1 MAEIFRLEELF
12 PENTLTK
19 EENINFHK
27 ALSMGESFAKK
38 NVKPHNCLIC
48 NSSKNPFC
56 NSRSVPARCL
66 RAIAINGEVKAFN
79 GLVKIPAVDVDKG
92 VNEAGTFRLICRK
105 CDDEVFKDYETFEK
119 YTDKT
124 PSDKI
129 LHEIA
134 LKNYLKYYHKKAIE
148 EIVFPKMMEILK
160 LPNMNLLE
168 PILNSGN
175 RDKKDAFKLLCE
187 TKKILNSNT
196 NGYYRIIEYKK
207 LPYTCPFAFQGTIS
221 LITGFNGENINDVFN
236 TDKKY
241 DLQDMHVCIFPEKE
255 YTYILVFIKKHFDR
269 YSKFIKHYTS
279 LKLEERLQVILF
291 IILKYSE
298 DYFYSSFIQ
307 DIDSNPIVHEA
318 ITSTSILICDYED
331 GDKDKIN
338 KSIKE
343 YDLNKYKKLP
353 NILAKEFVENMNKT
367 GKIPQFKN
375 HHDAATFDWE
385 D

>member
-56 NSRSVPARCL
+56 NSHSVPARCL

-92 VNEAGTFRLICRK
+92 VNEAGTFRLICIK

-119 YTDKT
+119 YTDKK
-124 PSDKI
+124 PADKI

-148 EIVFPKMMEILK
+148 EKVFPKMIDNLQM
-160 LPNMNLLE
+160 PNMNILE

-175 RDKKDAFKLLCE
+175 RDKKDAFKLLCKA
-187 TKKILNSNT
+187 KKLLNANT
-196 NGYYRIIEYKK
+196 NGYYRIIEYRK
-207 LPYTCPFAFQGTIS
+207 LSYTCPFAFQGSIS
-221 LITGFNGENINDVFN
+221 LITGFDGETINDVFN
-236 TDKKY
+236 NDKKY
-241 DLQDMHVCIFPEKE
+241 DLQDIHISIFPEKD
-255 YTYILVFIKKHFDR
+255 YSYIIVFYKNHFQR
-269 YSKFIKHYTS
+269 YSQFAKYYT
-279 LKLEERLQVILF
+279 KLNPDERLQLLLF

-298 DYFYSSFIQ
+298 DYFYSADIQ
-307 DIDSNPIVHEA
+307 NIEDNPIVQDA
-318 ITSTSILICDYED
+318 ITSTSILICDDED
-331 GDKDKIN
+331 RDKDKIN
-338 KSIKE
+338 KCIKE

-367 GKIPQFKN
+367 RKIP
-375 HHDAATFDWE
+375 
-385 D
+385 